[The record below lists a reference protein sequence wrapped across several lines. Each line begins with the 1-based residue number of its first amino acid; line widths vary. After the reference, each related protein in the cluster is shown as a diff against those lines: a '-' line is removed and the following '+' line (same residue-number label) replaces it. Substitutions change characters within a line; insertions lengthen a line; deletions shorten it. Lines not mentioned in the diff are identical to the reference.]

1 MGACKIVYMNIGDL
15 LSKKVVQI
23 LLALFIG
30 GVLLV
35 YKFNLLDVILPEKTT
50 IIAIDQNNK
59 DIKIYDDTL
68 TNKSQV
74 DTLTIDESG
83 LAIGENGLT
92 GDEKE

>member
-1 MGACKIVYMNIGDL
+1 MNIGDL

>member
-1 MGACKIVYMNIGDL
+1 MNIGDL

-68 TNKSQV
+68 TSKSQV
-74 DTLTIDESG
+74 DTLTIDKSG